1 MKIAIIKAPI
11 KDAQIKHYIR
21 EYYPLDMAYLGT
33 YLKENKIEVILID
46 AVIEDLTIND
56 VIERLKN
63 EKVSI
68 AGFTTSLDMF
78 TSATAMMNDVR
89 DAINAVKQQ
98 LNIPT
103 FAYGF
108 HAAALPEQTLQ
119 EIKGLDFVIMAEPEL
134 TLLEFAQKDLISY
147 KGFNADDEQ
156 LQNIQGLAFRKEGKF
171 FKTIPRQMIQNLDIL
186 PIPDRELLPMK
197 KYQSRPISPPEG
209 QIIFGRGCPFQCI
222 FCSPH
227 VLYGYKHRTRSPE
240 NMIKEIKMLQE
251 KYGVK
256 NFGIMDPTLTI
267 SKDAVMKLCQGF
279 IDAKLDITWGCYAR
293 INIVDEELLKKM
305 YDAGCR
311 WVDYGIESGDD
322 EILKR
327 LKKATTVKQ
336 GIEKVEL
343 TKKVGINPRV
353 NFLIGFPFETK
364 ESIQKTVDLARS
376 LIKEESCITVVQPY
390 PGTELYRM
398 CDKEGL
404 LKTKDWSQYVT
415 LAKLKPKII
424 IKLPEETEKAAVEG
438 LEQIYGVYIKKIL
451 SSGNIKLIAAKL
463 KQTRLRDYPL
473 MTKKLL
479 KELVR

>member
-1 MKIAIIKAPI
+1 MKIAIMKAPI
-11 KDAQIKHYIR
+11 KDSQIKHYVR

-33 YLKENKIEVILID
+33 YLTENKIEVILID

-56 VIERLKN
+56 IIERLKN
-63 EKVSI
+63 EKVDMV
-68 AGFTTSLDMF
+68 GFTTSLDMF

-89 DAINAVKQQ
+89 DAINAVKLQ

-103 FAYGF
+103 FVYGF
-108 HAAALPEQTLQ
+108 HATALPEQTLQ
-119 EIKGLDFVIMAEPEL
+119 EIEGLDLVIMAEPEL
-134 TLLEFAQKDLISY
+134 TLLEVAQKALISE
-147 KGFNADDEQ
+147 KGFDTNNEE
-156 LQNIQGLAFRKEGKF
+156 LQKIQSLAFKKDGEF
-171 FKTIPRQMIQNLDIL
+171 IKTIPRQMIANLDIL
-186 PIPDRELLPMK
+186 PIPNRELLPMK

-222 FCSPH
+222 FCAPH

-240 NMIKEIKMLQE
+240 NVITEIKALQE
-251 KYGVK
+251 KYGIK

-267 SKDAVMKLCQGF
+267 SKDAVMKLCQAM
-279 IDAKLDITWGCYAR
+279 IDAKLNITWGCYGR
-293 INIVDEELLKKM
+293 VNVVDEELLQKM
-305 YDAGCR
+305 HDAGCR

-322 EILKR
+322 EILKK
-327 LKKATTVKQ
+327 LKKATNVKQ

-353 NFLIGFPFETK
+353 NFLVGFPFETK

-390 PGTELYRM
+390 PGTELYDT

-415 LAKLKPKII
+415 LAKLKPRTVM
-424 IKLPEETEKAAVEG
+424 KLPEETEKATVEG
-438 LEQIYGVYIKKIL
+438 LEQIYGVYIKRIL
-451 SSGNIKLIAAKL
+451 SSGNIKLIATKL
-463 KQTRLRDYPL
+463 KHTRLRDYPV